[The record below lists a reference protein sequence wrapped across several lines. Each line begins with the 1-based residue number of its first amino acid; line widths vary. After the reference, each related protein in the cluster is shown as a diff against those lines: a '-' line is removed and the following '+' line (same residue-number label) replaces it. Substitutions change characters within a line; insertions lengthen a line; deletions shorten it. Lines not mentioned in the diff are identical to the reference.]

1 MKPQSTI
8 KWFYGIIHGVSDHT
22 TNGEIIMKN
31 AITQSDFSP
40 YDKIHMIGIGGIG
53 MSAIAELLLSNGKA
67 ISGSDI
73 NSSKIIDKLAA
84 KGANIFI
91 GHSAEHIKNMDLVIY
106 TSAVAPNNPE
116 LSKAIELGIPVMDRA
131 EALGLIMKAYKERIA
146 VSGAHGKTT
155 TTSMLSMIMEDS
167 GVDPTILV
175 GGIIEE
181 ISGNV
186 KVGKMDYMITEACEY
201 KENFLKFHPT
211 LEVIL
216 NVDEDHLDY
225 FKDLN
230 HIMEAFG
237 RFTECLPSKGIIV
250 ANYDDY
256 NVKVICAASDK
267 KIISYGIN
275 TAADYQALNIV
286 YNDNGFPSFDITK
299 GGKLYGR
306 FDLSVPGTHN
316 IYNAL
321 AAITVSDIYG
331 IEIGIMQNRL
341 KTFCNPK
348 RRFEIKHKLNGIT
361 IIDDYAHHPNE
372 IKATLEAAVRYPH
385 RKIWSIFQPH
395 TFTRTKALLSDFSSS
410 FGKADRVVIT
420 DIYAAREKD
429 LGEVHSNDLASL
441 VNSEGI
447 SAKYISSFE
456 DVAAYVAD
464 LAEPGDVILTMG
476 AGDVYKIGD
485 LIAIQ
490 LEGKE

>member
-1 MKPQSTI
+1 
-8 KWFYGIIHGVSDHT
+8 
-22 TNGEIIMKN
+22 MKN
-31 AITQSDFSP
+31 AINKSDFNP

-53 MSAIAELLLSNGKA
+53 MSAIAELLLSNGKT

-73 NSSKIIDKLAA
+73 NSSTIIDKLVK

-91 GHSAEHIKNMDLVIY
+91 GHSAEHIKNTDLIIY
-106 TSAVAPNNPE
+106 TSAVAPDNPE
-116 LSKAIELGIPVMDRA
+116 LSKAIELDMPIMDRA

-175 GGIIEE
+175 GGVIEE

-186 KVGKMDYMITEACEY
+186 KIGKMDYMITEACEY

-211 LEVIL
+211 LEIIL

-225 FKDLN
+225 YKDLK
-230 HIMEAFG
+230 HIMEAFE
-237 RFTECLPSKGIIV
+237 RFTECLPNKGIIV

-256 NVKVICAASDK
+256 NVKIVCASSDK

-275 TAADYQALNIV
+275 TEADYQALHIV
-286 YNDNGFPSFDITK
+286 YNDNGFPSFDVTK
-299 GGKLYGR
+299 NGKFYGH

-321 AAITVSDIYG
+321 AAITVSDVYDIK
-331 IEIGIMQNRL
+331 IEIIQKRL
-341 KTFCNPK
+341 KSFCNPK
-348 RRFEIKHKLNGIT
+348 RRFEIKHTCNGIT
-361 IIDDYAHHPNE
+361 IIDDYAHHPSE
-372 IKATLEAAVRYPH
+372 IKATLEAAGRYPH
-385 RKIWSIFQPH
+385 KRIWSIFQPH

-410 FGKADRVVIT
+410 FGKADLVVIT

-429 LGEVHSNDLASL
+429 LGEVHSSDLARL
-441 VNSEGI
+441 VNEEGV

-456 DVAAYVAD
+456 DIAEHVAD
-464 LAEPGDVILTMG
+464 LVAPGDVILTMG

-485 LIAIQ
+485 LIAIR
-490 LEGKE
+490 LEGKK

>member
-1 MKPQSTI
+1 
-8 KWFYGIIHGVSDHT
+8 
-22 TNGEIIMKN
+22 MKN
-31 AITQSDFSP
+31 AINQSDFNP

-53 MSAIAELLLSNGKA
+53 MSAIAELLLSNGKT

-73 NSSKIIDKLAA
+73 NSSTIIDKLIK

-91 GHSAEHIKNMDLVIY
+91 GHSADHIKNTDLIIY
-106 TSAVAPNNPE
+106 TSAVAPDNLE
-116 LSKAIELGIPVMDRA
+116 LSKAIELKMHIMDRA

-175 GGIIEE
+175 GGVIEE

-211 LEVIL
+211 LEIIL

-225 FKDLN
+225 YQDLK
-230 HIMEAFG
+230 HIMQAFE
-237 RFTECLPSKGIIV
+237 RFTECLPKNGTIV

-256 NVKVICAASDK
+256 NVKVICATSDK
-267 KIISYGIN
+267 KTISYGIN
-275 TAADYQALNIV
+275 TEADYQALNIV
-286 YNDNGFPSFDITK
+286 YNDSGFPSFDIMK
-299 GGKLYGR
+299 SGKFYGH
-306 FDLSVPGTHN
+306 FNLSVPGTHN

-331 IEIGIMQNRL
+331 VKIETMQNRL
-341 KTFCNPK
+341 KSFCNPK
-348 RRFEIKHKLNGIT
+348 RRFEIKHKQNGIT

-372 IKATLEAAVRYPH
+372 IKATLEATERYPH
-385 RKIWSIFQPH
+385 KRIWSIFQPH
-395 TFTRTKALLSDFSSS
+395 TFTRTKALLSDFSSA

-429 LGEVHSNDLASL
+429 LGEIHSSDLARL
-441 VNSEGI
+441 VNGEGV

-464 LAEPGDVILTMG
+464 HAAPGDVILTMG

-490 LEGKE
+490 LESKINL